1 MATLRALGVQLAA
14 ACALGLVP
22 LTGYGGLEVVAPPEP
37 DRLHRGDVIT
47 IEFKFDTDTL
57 LTPSS
62 SPPTT
67 RALRTSSTHRKSD
80 GSGEHRQRNRVLQ
93 RRHCSFFYLP
103 AKSIPKDTVA
113 ARWSLRVTDNA
124 PIGSFA
130 FDLNLFVNDQH
141 VQFPQ
146 SVQFNVVPEPAAW
159 LSLVLGLAVL
169 CVGYR
174 RGSWLECRT
183 QRARP
188 IITSRRVAAK
198 TRP

>member
-1 MATLRALGVQLAA
+1 MATLRVLGVQLAA

-22 LTGYGGLEVVAPPEP
+22 LTGYGGLEVVAPQDPN
-37 DRLHRGDVIT
+37 RLHRGDVIT

-57 LTPSS
+57 LGIFQFTPDYESFANILRLTAN
-62 SPPTT
+62 PTI
-67 RALRTSSTHRKSD
+67 AAD
-80 GSGEHRQRNRVLQ
+80 IASGIGFCNAGN
-93 RRHCSFFYLP
+93 CSFFYLP
-103 AKSIPKDTVA
+103 VKSIPKDTVA

-130 FDLNLFVNDQH
+130 FDLDLFVNDQH

-183 QRARP
+183 QRASDRY
-188 IITSRRVAAK
+188 VAASGGK